1 MKGGRGTTIP
11 SHTVHRRILSIAIPS
26 IISNITVPLLGLADT
41 AITGHL
47 GSAAY
52 MAAIA
57 IGTSVFSTCYWIF
70 SFLRMATGG
79 LTAQRYGAADW
90 SGARLCLKRAMV
102 VALAVS
108 TVIIL
113 LQQPL
118 ATLALNLMD
127 ASGEVRA
134 LALLYFRILV
144 WGAPAS
150 LALFA
155 LNGWFIGMQDARSP
169 MWVALTQNVLN
180 VALSAWLVFGA
191 GWRIEGVATGT
202 LAAQWTGFALAAILA
217 LRRYRKLRM
226 QSDGGRLERVTW
238 RRYFSVGR
246 DIFLRTLCLVSVMF
260 SFTVFGARM
269 GDTVLAAN
277 AILMQF
283 FLFVSYFMDGF
294 AYAGEALG
302 GRFLGSGNRGA
313 FASLHRA
320 LFVWGIA
327 MAAVFTLYF
336 AFAGEWTVCLLT
348 NVGAVRQAA
357 FRLLPVAM
365 AVPFVS
371 IATFIYDGL
380 FIGITATRDM
390 FLSTAAGTLG
400 YFALTALGTHLP
412 LMGPECWLWAA
423 FLLYLALRGGVQA
436 CLLPAIVRRKFH
448 MHKA

>member
-1 MKGGRGTTIP
+1 M
-11 SHTVHRRILSIAIPS
+11 HRRILSIAIPS

-150 LALFA
+150 LRSLPSTGGSSACRTPVRRC
-155 LNGWFIGMQDARSP
+155 GWRSP
-169 MWVALTQNVLN
+169 RTYL
-180 VALSAWLVFGA
+180 
-191 GWRIEGVATGT
+191 
-202 LAAQWTGFALAAILA
+202 
-217 LRRYRKLRM
+217 
-226 QSDGGRLERVTW
+226 TW
-238 RRYFSVGR
+238 R
-246 DIFLRTLCLVSVMF
+246 
-260 SFTVFGARM
+260 
-269 GDTVLAAN
+269 
-277 AILMQF
+277 
-283 FLFVSYFMDGF
+283 
-294 AYAGEALG
+294 
-302 GRFLGSGNRGA
+302 
-313 FASLHRA
+313 
-320 LFVWGIA
+320 
-327 MAAVFTLYF
+327 
-336 AFAGEWTVCLLT
+336 
-348 NVGAVRQAA
+348 
-357 FRLLPVAM
+357 
-365 AVPFVS
+365 
-371 IATFIYDGL
+371 
-380 FIGITATRDM
+380 
-390 FLSTAAGTLG
+390 
-400 YFALTALGTHLP
+400 
-412 LMGPECWLWAA
+412 
-423 FLLYLALRGGVQA
+423 
-436 CLLPAIVRRKFH
+436 
-448 MHKA
+448 

>member
-1 MKGGRGTTIP
+1 M
-11 SHTVHRRILSIAIPS
+11 
-26 IISNITVPLLGLADT
+26 
-41 AITGHL
+41 
-47 GSAAY
+47 
-52 MAAIA
+52 
-57 IGTSVFSTCYWIF
+57 
-70 SFLRMATGG
+70 
-79 LTAQRYGAADW
+79 
-90 SGARLCLKRAMV
+90 
-102 VALAVS
+102 
-108 TVIIL
+108 
-113 LQQPL
+113 
-118 ATLALNLMD
+118 
-127 ASGEVRA
+127 
-134 LALLYFRILV
+134 
-144 WGAPAS
+144 
-150 LALFA
+150 
-155 LNGWFIGMQDARSP
+155 
-169 MWVALTQNVLN
+169 
-180 VALSAWLVFGA
+180 ALSAWLVFGA

-260 SFTVFGARM
+260 SFTIFGARM

-302 GRFLGSGNRGA
+302 GRFLGGGNRGA
-313 FASLHRA
+313 FTALHRA

-336 AFAGEWTVCLLT
+336 ALAGEWTVCLLT
-348 NVGAVRQAA
+348 NVGTVRQAA
-357 FRLLPVAM
+357 FHLLPVAM

-390 FLSTAAGTLG
+390 FISTAAGTLG
-400 YFALTALGTHLP
+400 YFALTVLGTHLP
-412 LMGPECWLWAA
+412 LMDPECWLWAA